1 MEPNDF
7 PAECPYSW
15 DDILNRPF
23 ARDEAGNP

>member
-1 MEPNDF
+1 MRRSPKTL

-23 ARDEAGNP
+23 EVDVDR